1 MSAIRSILLHLDA
14 TPGSAARLAVAEAL
28 AARHGARVT
37 ALFGVRSD
45 GVRASYAYSASAAL
59 GEAADPQAI
68 EHDFERSRLRGL
80 CDQNGAGFTW
90 CEIFGDTVRHGFLA
104 ETAYVDLLILGQQT
118 KADETSG
125 APAGF
130 VESVILE
137 SGVPALV
144 IPCSHGRET
153 IGQRMLLAWD
163 GSPPSARAMR
173 AALPFMAHAAEV
185 HVATWA
191 AHVPTA
197 PYSGVDASAWLNR
210 HGIASQV
217 HQRGPTHHL
226 ANELASMV
234 ARLDA
239 DLVVMGCYGH
249 SRLRERVFGGA
260 TRASLAS
267 LPVPVLMAH

>member
-1 MSAIRSILLHLDA
+1 
-14 TPGSAARLAVAEAL
+14 VAEAL

-144 IPCSHGRET
+144 IP
-153 IGQRMLLAWD
+153 LLAWAGD
-163 GSPPSARAMR
+163 DRP
-173 AALPFMAHAAEV
+173 AHAPRLGRLPAIG
-185 HVATWA
+185 
-191 AHVPTA
+191 P
-197 PYSGVDASAWLNR
+197 R
-210 HGIASQV
+210 HAGGLAI
-217 HQRGPTHHL
+217 HGTCRRGT
-226 ANELASMV
+226 
-234 ARLDA
+234 RR
-239 DLVVMGCYGH
+239 DL
-249 SRLRERVFGGA
+249 GGA
-260 TRASLAS
+260 CADRAL
-267 LPVPVLMAH
+267 